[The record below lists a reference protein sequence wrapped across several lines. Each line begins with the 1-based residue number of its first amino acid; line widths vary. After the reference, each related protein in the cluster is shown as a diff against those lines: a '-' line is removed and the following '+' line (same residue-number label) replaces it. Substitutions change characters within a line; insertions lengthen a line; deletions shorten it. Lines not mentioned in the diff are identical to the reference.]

1 MLGTIGTA
9 PYPTSEIHVW
19 LASLTVNPA
28 TTARLGSDLSDE
40 ERQRASRFHFDR
52 DRNRYITGRGIL
64 RTILAQYLE
73 LHPTEIEIR
82 TGDHGKPQLCSDR
95 PGRLDFN
102 VSHSEDIAVIAV
114 GWDRN
119 IGVDVEK
126 VRLDI
131 DYEEVARSFFSA
143 NETEALKRLSTEG
156 TAEAFFS
163 CWTRKEAYVKAIG
176 CGLYLPL
183 DSFDVSVEPG
193 TPARFLRGVDARW
206 QIVSF
211 LAQRGYPAALVYDGS
226 PADVR
231 FVAVDP
237 QSI

>member
-9 PYPTSEIHVW
+9 PYATCEIHVW
-19 LASLTVNPA
+19 LVCLAVDPA
-28 TTARLGSDLSDE
+28 TLARHGSNLSDE
-40 ERQRASRFHFDR
+40 ERQRALRFHFDR

-64 RTILAQYLE
+64 RAILAQYLE
-73 LHPTEIEIR
+73 VHPPEIEIR
-82 TGDHGKPQLCSDR
+82 TGDHGKPQLCSNR

-102 VSHSEDIAVIAV
+102 VSHSEDTAVIAV

-126 VRLDI
+126 VRFDI
-131 DYEEVARSFFSA
+131 DYAEVARSLFSA
-143 NETEALKRLSTEG
+143 NEAKALKRLSTEG

-163 CWTRKEAYVKAIG
+163 CWTRKEAFVKAIG
-176 CGLYLPL
+176 CGLNLPL
-183 DSFDVSVEPG
+183 DSFDVSVEPD

-231 FVAVDP
+231 FVTVDP
-237 QSI
+237 RSI